1 MFNLLGPPPILY
13 QRVFSGGQ
21 IGQYLKGTKNE
32 TKEFI
37 SNEMS
42 EPLLVLCWGPK
53 LLVSNKGRLNYK
65 RQFGACACKVFF
77 IVFKHIKLSESPC
90 FQLLFESGWKLRFFD
105 ICVKRRSEIRP

>member
-42 EPLLVLCWGPK
+42 EPLLVLCRGLK
-53 LLVSNKGRLNYK
+53 LLVPNKGRLNYK
-65 RQFGACACKVFF
+65 WQVGVFACKVFF
-77 IVFKHIKLSESPC
+77 YSF
-90 FQLLFESGWKLRFFD
+90 
-105 ICVKRRSEIRP
+105 